1 MRRFLTPV
9 VIAVV
14 LASSAVVVAS
24 LPVAAQSRGKAP
36 KKPPAKSAKAA
47 PPVPLKTMTPEVKC
61 PSLIGMGIKTVR
73 SFCDV
78 PAGRDPAQGIVI
90 TLPPHT
96 GQGTLTFDLHARHL
110 YSEDE
115 MKRGKPYARY
125 RAVIGALTLKGDL
138 LDRGAVEAEFRTAAD
153 LFDRIGGGA
162 GPGSLKAVAPAGR
175 EQVVITVPAGVDEV
189 SLLGETLDAITPA
202 GHETVVMP
210 GRPVAIVSNLL
221 FEYRPAPPKR

>member
-1 MRRFLTPV
+1 MRALLTPML
-9 VIAVV
+9 IAAL
-14 LASSAVVVAS
+14 LAGGPAG
-24 LPVAAQSRGKAP
+24 AQSRKAP
-36 KKPPAKSAKAA
+36 KKAPAKAAKAA
-47 PPVPLKTMTPEVKC
+47 PPMPLKTTTPDMKC

-78 PAGRDPAQGIVI
+78 PAGRDPAQGIVV

-96 GQGTLTFDLHARHL
+96 GTGTLSFDLHARHL

-115 MKRGKPYARY
+115 MKRGKAYSRY
-125 RAVIGALTLKGDL
+125 RAVMGVLTMHGDL

-175 EQVVITVPAGVDEV
+175 EQVIVTVPAGVEQV
-189 SLLGETLDAITPA
+189 SLLGEALDASTAA

-221 FEYRPAPPKR
+221 FEYRAAPPPKK

>member
-1 MRRFLTPV
+1 MRRFLTC
-9 VIAVV
+9 VIVAVV
-14 LASSAVVVAS
+14 LAGGSA
-24 LPVAAQSRGKAP
+24 PVGSAAAQTTRKAP
-36 KKPPAKSAKAA
+36 KKPPAKAKAA
-47 PPVPLKTMTPEVKC
+47 PVPLKTMTPEVKC

-78 PAGRDPAQGIVI
+78 PAGRDPATGIVI

-96 GQGTLTFDLHARHL
+96 GPGTLTFDLHARHL

-115 MKRGKPYARY
+115 MKRGKAYARY
-125 RAVIGALTLKGDL
+125 RAVIGALTMKGEL
-138 LDRGAVEAEFRTAAD
+138 LDRGGVEAEFRTAAD

-175 EQVVITVPAGVDEV
+175 EPIVITVPAGVDEV

-221 FEYRPAPPKR
+221 FEYRPAAPPRR

>member
-1 MRRFLTPV
+1 MV
-9 VIAVV
+9 AAV
-14 LASSAVVVAS
+14 LAGGPAAGGPAAGVPA
-24 LPVAAQSRGKAP
+24 AAQSRKAP
-36 KKPPAKSAKAA
+36 RKAPAKAA
-47 PPVPLKTMTPEVKC
+47 KAAPVPLKTMTPEVKC

-78 PAGRDPAQGIVI
+78 PAGRDPATGIVI

-96 GQGTLTFDLHARHL
+96 GAGTLSFDLHARHL

-115 MKRGKPYARY
+115 MKRGKAYARY
-125 RAVIGALTLKGDL
+125 RAVIGALTMKGDL

-175 EQVVITVPAGVDEV
+175 EPIVISVPAGVDEV

-210 GRPVAIVSNLL
+210 GRPVASVSNLL
-221 FEYRPAPPKR
+221 FEYRPAPPPRGR